1 MAFIG
6 RREHLERLEHW
17 WTSSERFALVWGRRR
32 VGKTA
37 LIREFAKT
45 RRTVIH
51 TGGGESERDELAT
64 LSRRSADTFATDIRD
79 LVSQPYRD
87 WHDALDHLARL
98 ARDEPAL
105 LVLDEFPELLT
116 GSPALPGILRAFW
129 DNVQGETKLR
139 VLLCGSSVRTMFSIQ
154 ETRAPLYGRF
164 DLTLPVYPFRPREA
178 AAMLPNLTPADR
190 AAVYGL
196 VGGMPL
202 YLSWWDQGA
211 SVAENLMELACQPG
225 ARLLTE
231 GRLVLATE
239 AGDGD
244 QPSAV
249 LRAIA
254 TGKTK
259 FNEIADVTGTNP
271 TRTLDRLKELRLVER
286 LLPVTESPK
295 SRRRIYRICD
305 NFLAFYLGPLM
316 RYRGEIELGIGQSI
330 LPSLVASLDDHFG
343 LAYEE
348 AFREHL
354 RDLAVTGE
362 LGPGVVAVGSWWRD
376 DGDSQ
381 IDGVVLAE
389 RGRTRTP
396 ILVGECK
403 WTRSVNATRLRNR
416 LYEKAAQLT
425 DKRDELSYAVCAR
438 EEVTHVQ
445 DETLTITADD
455 IFAP

>member
-1 MAFIG
+1 MYHFSRSIYRELAPRVIEDPADPTG
-6 RREHLERLEHW
+6 CQNKQRVLDSCEATIRRLAYDRRYFARPARSLF
-17 WTSSERFALVWGRRR
+17 SEIRVHFAINDQLRVRR
-32 VGKTA
+32 VVECNIA
-37 LIREFAKT
+37 LALEF
-45 RRTVIH
+45 
-51 TGGGESERDELAT
+51 
-64 LSRRSADTFATDIRD
+64 
-79 LVSQPYRD
+79 
-87 WHDALDHLARL
+87 LDR
-98 ARDEPAL
+98 
-105 LVLDEFPELLT
+105 
-116 GSPALPGILRAFW
+116 
-129 DNVQGETKLR
+129 VQGHTQLR
-139 VLLCGSSVRTMFSIQ
+139 LLLCGSAVRYMEAAI
-154 ETRAPLYGRF
+154 EYRAPLYGRF